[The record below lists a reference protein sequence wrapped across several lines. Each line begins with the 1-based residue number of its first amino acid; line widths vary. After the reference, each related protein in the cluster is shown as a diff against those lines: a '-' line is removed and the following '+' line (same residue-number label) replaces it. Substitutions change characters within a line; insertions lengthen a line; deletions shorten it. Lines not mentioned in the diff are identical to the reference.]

1 MQETVQSF
9 AQRVK
14 AKDSKYQGMD
24 DAKVVY
30 DVLNK
35 APVYGRRFRPQEKR
49 NNIFGTIF
57 REALLGFA
65 ETGSKTVEGIQFNLA
80 SMIASETMT
89 EEQFINS
96 DKAGTM
102 SYEDY
107 KERNDERVEVENK
120 AIAHAQNVGD
130 FFENLAPEQISQPQG
145 TAEVLISQV
154 ARGLGQMGAYAATTI
169 GMGAAGTALGS
180 PVGGAIAAGTSLYT
194 MATMNRQMEF
204 IDDAERTMGKNIT
217 EMSADEK
224 NKVTAGSLGYGAI
237 TGVLD
242 ATVFKYVAGMPNA
255 FKAVIQKARMG
266 KSVSEPLFKHALG
279 QASMNALKRGGAEGL
294 QESIGDGMTLDI
306 MAKNLYDDDRKFIT
320 GDALG
325 RRVMEF
331 TVGGLV
337 GGIASGIGDSGRI
350 LQGKEITAEGQQRLE
365 DERDRILEVMPSVD
379 REKIAR
385 AILDGDPEP
394 EITVFDINGNL
405 ETVKVKNFGQD
416 QKIEVERSDGSLEI
430 LGEGDLVEYNVRNPE
445 YALQVETETAVD
457 TSKKL
462 DELSDS
468 EIDQAIKERE
478 QYAKDNA
485 KSEDPLFI
493 SGVRNAMADVFAL
506 RAAKKR
512 KARLQREGEAKDT
525 PKKPKK
531 KGKEIEQTK
540 GETYTAT
547 YTSKETG
554 QQTTTE
560 VVASSQEEAEA
571 KFRELYADDISRDG
585 DPVVELKG
593 KPEPAP
599 TEPEP
604 EPTTPEPTEPDPV
617 DPPAPEPTTPEAEPE
632 AEPEVDTS
640 TPIKEQI
647 KKKFKTL
654 KGFAI
659 QENDSE
665 IKINKSSS
673 TASKFDREDV
683 LNFIEEYADAT
694 GKRII
699 ISGGAVFYLKGL
711 FDKTTYTNFGKGARR
726 LPRLS
731 ERPDIDVG
739 QELDPI
745 PEESDIERDIEEAGV
760 IKFIKDKFDRVFKSP
775 LLALGGT
782 KLRVKFIT
790 KAPNGNSSVA
800 YYAYAQTPDAYA
812 KLFSM
817 DEVLSDDDHTIVF
830 YVDMLLKEGDG
841 TAGII
846 KTVRHELMHALA
858 RVAAN
863 KKGKNISKLYEDISK
878 SLTPSQRELMDE
890 LYGGQGYQY
899 NHGQHHGRGAEFF
912 RAVLEEFSY
921 GTPSEES
928 TRRKAILKN
937 GTAFQKVA
945 LLVQDVQRYISNF
958 FKADILKNPDVATLF
973 IDSVNLLAQMDPEA
987 RPVDQKLID
996 LVRSRISP
1004 NTGTLSD
1011 NVNDYTQ
1018 DSQEFI
1024 DQQNA
1029 LESQEKPKSEPLPKE
1044 DSPKGMS
1051 FASKYLIPVG
1061 QLLANIHPDLEKA
1074 FHKYLQNKDEK
1085 ILTRHRMAKPFANKF
1100 NELKKSN
1107 EADYIKLWAL
1117 ISFSPKATDSRYGA
1131 DEQTG
1136 FIEERNAL
1144 LKQYGMYNEYL
1155 AVRKVLDNVMN
1166 DALDTGIDIGF
1177 LEQYFP
1183 RYLNADGRDGFLK
1196 KYAGIDRSTFL
1207 GEIDAENKR
1216 RANLKSKRFVLKLN
1230 GEDIGTFGRL
1240 SAASTGRARRAAE
1253 LGVTEQEIEI
1263 VPIMLPTPQPPIE
1276 EGSIQEVQ
1284 FIQKLFNDPKYKG
1297 KGRSNFQES
1306 RVIEKLSEED
1316 VQFYLDPV
1324 KAFNKYIIQMTTTI
1338 ETANFA
1344 GLNKPE
1350 ANSPSKDRITVD
1362 YDPTSELGRLVA
1374 KLMRENPDLES
1385 QQKFREYLPQIY
1397 KAIMSKG
1404 AQEAQ
1409 LFAWMRQFS
1418 YFSLL
1423 VEVTSTMSQLYDLP
1437 FIMYDN
1443 GFLPTLRSMIGNR
1456 EFNVGDYLD
1465 QNRMIEEN
1473 FGGDKD
1479 AALMK
1484 ITSRG
1489 LKLTGFR
1496 KLDQIMKNTTMDA
1509 NYRRYMNIS
1518 KGLNLSYINPDGS
1531 IKKEFE
1537 GRFNNKQRKFLAEIN
1552 RFLSP
1557 QVTNPN
1563 EPMELLVA
1571 LRTEPR
1577 NRNQRQQDLIKSTL
1591 VAKLFQNQ
1599 PLSELR
1605 MPLAV
1610 RQDPNMRMWYTM
1622 KSFMIVQINTAR
1634 NLAFNK
1640 IARGLNKAV
1649 KTGGKEG
1656 VDELKEGM
1664 LALVALM
1671 GYFVLL
1677 GIPVDFV
1684 KDIISGRVGYISDY
1698 TFNSMVRVA
1707 GINKYLLYKG
1717 RNEGYGTAVMN
1728 FALPA
1733 PLAAV
1738 IDTGDK
1744 MTAMFEKEG
1753 SAPEKI
1759 FESGI
1764 LKQLPLYDTLH
1775 YVVPELRDFK
1785 RERERYFMKRRM
1797 QKKEEGFLGL
1807 FEEIEPR
1814 PTRITREFLD
1824 I

>member
-1 MQETVQSF
+1 M
-9 AQRVK
+9 
-14 AKDSKYQGMD
+14 
-24 DAKVVY
+24 
-30 DVLNK
+30 
-35 APVYGRRFRPQEKR
+35 
-49 NNIFGTIF
+49 
-57 REALLGFA
+57 AL
-65 ETGSKTVEGIQFNLA
+65 
-80 SMIASETMT
+80 
-89 EEQFINS
+89 
-96 DKAGTM
+96 
-102 SYEDY
+102 
-107 KERNDERVEVENK
+107 
-120 AIAHAQNVGD
+120 
-130 FFENLAPEQISQPQG
+130 
-145 TAEVLISQV
+145 
-154 ARGLGQMGAYAATTI
+154 
-169 GMGAAGTALGS
+169 
-180 PVGGAIAAGTSLYT
+180 
-194 MATMNRQMEF
+194 
-204 IDDAERTMGKNIT
+204 
-217 EMSADEK
+217 
-224 NKVTAGSLGYGAI
+224 
-237 TGVLD
+237 
-242 ATVFKYVAGMPNA
+242 
-255 FKAVIQKARMG
+255 
-266 KSVSEPLFKHALG
+266 
-279 QASMNALKRGGAEGL
+279 
-294 QESIGDGMTLDI
+294 
-306 MAKNLYDDDRKFIT
+306 
-320 GDALG
+320 
-325 RRVMEF
+325 
-331 TVGGLV
+331 
-337 GGIASGIGDSGRI
+337 
-350 LQGKEITAEGQQRLE
+350 
-365 DERDRILEVMPSVD
+365 
-379 REKIAR
+379 
-385 AILDGDPEP
+385 
-394 EITVFDINGNL
+394 
-405 ETVKVKNFGQD
+405 
-416 QKIEVERSDGSLEI
+416 LEI

-445 YALQVETETAVD
+445 YALQVETETTVD

-462 DELSDS
+462 DELSDA
-468 EIDQAIKERE
+468 ELDQAIKERE

-571 KFRELYADDISRDG
+571 KFRELYKDDISRDG

-593 KPEPAP
+593 K
-599 TEPEP
+599 PEP

-617 DPPAPEPTTPEAEPE
+617 DPPAPDPKPEPTEPKKTFAEQVKEKFGELKELIIKEDGDVIVIKPKMPIQDYSGKRQDTVIQEFGKVLTEDGIAFLAGYADANTKTIEIDGDFNTPQSIGYNTILEYGFRYSSSTNKTIRQPVGGKELD
-632 AEPEVDTS
+632 VDIS
-640 TPIKEQI
+640 KPIKEQI
-647 KKKFKTL
+647 KEKFKTL
-654 KGFAI
+654 KGFSI

-683 LNFIEEYADAT
+683 LKFIEDYADAT

-711 FDKTTYTNFGKGARR
+711 FDKKDYTNFGKGARR
-726 LPRLS
+726 LPKLR

-739 QELDPI
+739 QKLDPI

-760 IKFIKDKFDRVFKSP
+760 INFIKDKFDRVFKSP

-782 KLRVKFIT
+782 NLRVKFIT
-790 KAPNGNSSVA
+790 KSPQGSKSVA
-800 YYAYAQTPDAYA
+800 FYRYSERAFGLA
-812 KLFSM
+812 S
-817 DEVLSDDDHTIVF
+817 DEVLGADDHTIIF
-830 YVDMLLKEGDG
+830 YVDMLMEEGDG

-863 KKGKNISKLYEDISK
+863 KKGNKISSLYEDISK
-878 SLTPSQRELMDE
+878 SLTPSQRDLMDQ
-890 LYGGQGYQY
+890 LYGGKGYQY
-899 NHGQHHGRGAEFF
+899 NSGQHRGRGAEFF

-921 GTPSEES
+921 GVPSEES
-928 TRRKAILKN
+928 SRRKAILKN
-937 GTAFQKVA
+937 GTAFQKVT
-945 LLVQDVQRYISNF
+945 LLVQDIQRYISNL

-973 IDSVNLLAQMDPEA
+973 IDSVNLLSQIDPKA
-987 RPVDQKLID
+987 RPVNQKLID

-1024 DQQNA
+1024 EQQDA
-1029 LESQEKPKSEPLPKE
+1029 LEAQEQPKSEPLPKE
-1044 DSPKGMS
+1044 DSSKGMS

-1117 ISFSPKATDSRYGA
+1117 ISFSPKATDSRYSA

-1216 RANLKSKRFVLKLN
+1216 RAKLKSKRFVLKLN

-1263 VPIMLPTPQPPIE
+1263 VPMMLPTPQPPIE

-1284 FIQKLFNDPKYKG
+1284 FIQKLFNDPKYRG
-1297 KGRSNFQES
+1297 KGRSNFQEN

-1324 KAFNKYIIQMTTTI
+1324 QAFNKYIIQMTTTI

-1344 GLNKPE
+1344 GVNKPE

-1397 KAIMSKG
+1397 RAIMSKG
-1404 AQEAQ
+1404 AQETQ

-1423 VEVTSTMSQLYDLP
+1423 VEFTSTLSQLYDLP

-1443 GFLPTLRSMIGNR
+1443 GFLDTLRSMIGNK

-1465 QNRMIEEN
+1465 QDRMIEEN
-1473 FGGDKD
+1473 FGGNKD

-1484 ITSRG
+1484 ITSQG

-1509 NYRRYMNIS
+1509 NYKRYMNIS

-1557 QVTNPN
+1557 EVTNPN

-1664 LALVALM
+1664 LALLALM

-1753 SAPEKI
+1753 SPPEKI
-1759 FESGI
+1759 IESGI

-1775 YVVPELRDFK
+1775 YVVPELREFK

-1797 QKKEEGFLGL
+1797 QKKETGFLGL

-1814 PTRITREFLD
+1814 PTRISREFLD

>member
-14 AKDSKYQGMD
+14 AKDSKYEGMD

-65 ETGSKTVEGIQFNLA
+65 ETGSKTAEGIAFNLS

-130 FFENLAPEQISQPQG
+130 FFANLAPEQISQPQS
-145 TAEVLISQV
+145 TAEILISQV

-255 FKAVIQKARMG
+255 LKSVIGAAQKG
-266 KSVSEPLFKHALG
+266 KSVSEPLFKSALA
-279 QASMNALKRGGAEGL
+279 QASKNALKRGAAEGI
-294 QESIGDGMTLDI
+294 QESLGDGMTLDI

-379 REKIAR
+379 REEIAR

-405 ETVKVKNFGQD
+405 ETVKVKSFGQD

-445 YALQVETETAVD
+445 YALQVETETTVD

-462 DELSDS
+462 DELSDA
-468 EIDQAIKERE
+468 ELDQAIKERE

-493 SGVRNAMADVFAL
+493 NGVRNAMADVFAL

-593 KPEPAP
+593 KPEPAA
-599 TEPEP
+599 
-604 EPTTPEPTEPDPV
+604 TEPDPV
-617 DPPAPEPTTPEAEPE
+617 DPPAPDPDPEPEPEAEPE
-632 AEPEVDTS
+632 AEVNTS
-640 TPIKEQI
+640 KPIKEQI
-647 KKKFKTL
+647 KEKFKTL

-683 LNFIEEYADAT
+683 LNFIEDYADAT

-699 ISGGAVFYLKGL
+699 ISGGALFYVKDLGL
-711 FDKTTYTNFGKGARR
+711 TTRDYEMFGKGARR
-726 LPRLS
+726 LPKLR
-731 ERPDIDVG
+731 ERPEIDVG
-739 QELDPI
+739 QKLDPI
-745 PEESDIERDIEEAGV
+745 PEEDFTSPEESVVEKEINEANV
-760 IKFIKDKFDRVFKSP
+760 IKFIKDKFDRIFNSP

-782 KLRVKFIT
+782 NLRVKFIS
-790 KAPNGNSSVA
+790 KSPQGNKSIA
-800 YYAYAQTPDAYA
+800 YYSYAQPPKGFGSISNRFD
-812 KLFSM
+812 
-817 DEVLSDDDHTIVF
+817 DVLTSNDHTIVF
-830 YVDMLLKEGDG
+830 YVDMLMEEGEG

-863 KKGKNISKLYEDISK
+863 KKGKNISSLYEDISK
-878 SLTPSQRELMDE
+878 SLTPSQRELMDQ
-890 LYGGQGYQY
+890 LYGGEGYQY
-899 NHGQHHGRGAEFF
+899 NNGQHKGRGAEFF

-921 GTPSEES
+921 GVPSEES
-928 TRRKAILKN
+928 TRRKAILQN
-937 GTAFQKVA
+937 GTAFQKVT
-945 LLVQDVQRYISNF
+945 LLVQDIQRYISNL

-973 IDSVNLLAQMDPEA
+973 IDSVNLLAQMDPKA
-987 RPVDQKLID
+987 RPVNQKLID

-1024 DQQNA
+1024 EQQDA
-1029 LESQEKPKSEPLPKE
+1029 LEAQEQPKSEPLPKE
-1044 DSPKGMS
+1044 DSSKGMS

-1117 ISFSPKATDSRYGA
+1117 ISFSPKATDSRYKA

-1166 DALDTGIDIGF
+1166 DAMDTGIDIGF

-1216 RANLKSKRFVLKLN
+1216 RATLKSKRFVLKLN

-1263 VPIMLPTPQPPIE
+1263 VPMMLPTPQPPIE

-1284 FIQKLFNDPKYKG
+1284 FIQKLFNDPKYRG
-1297 KGRSNFQES
+1297 KGRSNFQEN

-1324 KAFNKYIIQMTTTI
+1324 QAFNKYIIQMTTTI

-1344 GLNKPE
+1344 GVNKPE

-1404 AQEAQ
+1404 AQETQ

-1423 VEVTSTMSQLYDLP
+1423 VEFTSTLSQLYDLP

-1443 GFLPTLRSMIGNR
+1443 GFLDTLRSMIGNK

-1465 QNRMIEEN
+1465 QDRMIEEN
-1473 FGGDKD
+1473 FGGNKD

-1484 ITSRG
+1484 ITSQG

-1509 NYRRYMNIS
+1509 NYKRYMNIS

-1759 FESGI
+1759 IESGI

-1775 YVVPELRDFK
+1775 YVVPELREFK

-1797 QKKEEGFLGL
+1797 QKKETGFLGL

-1814 PTRITREFLD
+1814 PTRISREFLD